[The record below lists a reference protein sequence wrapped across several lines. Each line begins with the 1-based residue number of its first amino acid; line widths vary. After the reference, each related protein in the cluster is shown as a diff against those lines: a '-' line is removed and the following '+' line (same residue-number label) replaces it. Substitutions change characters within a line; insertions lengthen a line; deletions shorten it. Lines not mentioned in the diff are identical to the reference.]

1 MDITGPTGPR
11 VSGFPE
17 NAIVQDALV
26 NGNWCISRLRTRHP
40 TIVFLKDSLPPADTI
55 TQDRGDDVY
64 LWAIGDKPPSSTFS
78 THKHAFHAW
87 VTTLNRLHSRDRL
100 ITWGME
106 VPSTCL
112 LCIAADETRQH
123 LYFDCPYSH
132 QVWSFFT
139 SREYLP
145 SYVFDDAVVWLT
157 NPSPNK
163 NMSFILKYSVSR
175 LLLSPSISDIQN
187 IIRCRLDPL
196 SRAQRNKP
204 NVTSYLSTWF
214 TYFQS

>member
-1 MDITGPTGPR
+1 MVYLGPWPQAYAKLCRTTPEKSCTTAEENPRRFCKDNWTSLGPLLDITGPTGPR
-11 VSGFPE
+11 VSGIPE

-78 THKHAFHAW
+78 THKHAFLAW

-132 QVWSFFT
+132 QD
-139 SREYLP
+139 L
-145 SYVFDDAVVWLT
+145 
-157 NPSPNK
+157 
-163 NMSFILKYSVSR
+163 
-175 LLLSPSISDIQN
+175 
-187 IIRCRLDPL
+187 
-196 SRAQRNKP
+196 
-204 NVTSYLSTWF
+204 
-214 TYFQS
+214 